1 MQSINLRFIKD
12 GIMVASVTGSG
23 SGSGISNWA
32 DSVFSK
38 LDTKNQGYIDKSDL
52 TSALSSVSGGDGTDT
67 SGDADD
73 IVKALDGDGDG
84 KVTKSEL
91 TDAMTKLTD
100 QLNAQF
106 DASRVNGGGMPPNGP
121 PPSDGTAPEGQD
133 GSMGSM
139 GGMQGAGGPPPGGP
153 HGAGGGG
160 GVGGMQ
166 GSDGTDSTGSTTG
179 SDAADQAADTNGDGT
194 VSAEELAAYEAQQSG
209 ASILNSLQSSS
220 DGSGSSSDDSGS
232 TSATGKM
239 QGRDSTRELAH
250 ALHLLKAY
258 AQNGVSA
265 SGTSDSNTS
274 SSISVEA

>member
-1 MQSINLRFIKD
+1 
-12 GIMVASVTGSG
+12 MVASVTGG
-23 SGSGISNWA
+23 SSGISNWA

-91 TDAMTKLTD
+91 TDAMTKLSD

-121 PPSDGTAPEGQD
+121 PP
-133 GSMGSM
+133 
-139 GGMQGAGGPPPGGP
+139 GGP
-153 HGAGGGG
+153 HGAGGAHGG
-160 GVGGMQ
+160 GGAGVAGTES
-166 GSDGTDSTGSTTG
+166 SDGTDSTGSTTG
-179 SDAADQAADTNGDGT
+179 SDATDKAADTNGDGT
-194 VSAEELAAYEAQQSG
+194 VSADELAAYEAQQAS
-209 ASILNSLQSSS
+209 ASILNSLKSGTGAS
-220 DGSGSSSDDSGS
+220 DSAASGSDDGGS
-232 TSATGKM
+232 TSATKTK
-239 QGRDSTRELAH
+239 GRDSSHELAH
-250 ALHLLKAY
+250 ALHMLKAY
-258 AQNGVSA
+258 AQNGASA